1 MDLMEQLDIVNVTQ
15 GDQVYSVLRSQFLV
29 LGSLFQTSVQ
39 SVMIR
44 TDPFSLFLVDVTE
57 TCQWKHEL

>member
-1 MDLMEQLDIVNVTQ
+1 MNLVEQLDIINVTQ
-15 GDQVYSVLRSQFLV
+15 GGQAYSVLRSRFLV
-29 LGSLFQTSVQ
+29 LGSLFQTSIQ

-57 TCQWKHEL
+57 ACQGRCEL